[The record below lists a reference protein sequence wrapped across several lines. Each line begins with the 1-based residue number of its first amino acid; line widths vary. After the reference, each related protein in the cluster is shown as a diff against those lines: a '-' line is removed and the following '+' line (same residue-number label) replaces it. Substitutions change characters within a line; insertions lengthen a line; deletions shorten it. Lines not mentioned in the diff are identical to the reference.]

1 MTPERWQ
8 EIKVILARMQEI
20 SPERRDRFLDDAC
33 GSDEDL
39 RAEVLSLFRAYH
51 QSGPVDELVECLSGP
66 HGRLPDDTPIPEVER
81 VLHYEIIR
89 QLGSG
94 GMGVVYEARDE
105 RLGRHVAL
113 KFLPES
119 ISQDENARK
128 RFLREARSAA
138 AIDHPYICKIF
149 EIGEWNGKNF
159 IAMELVRGKT
169 LEQRLKEGPIGLEQ
183 SLQLA
188 SEIAE
193 ALEEAHREGIIHRD
207 LKPSNIMLARDGH
220 IKVMDFGLAKPLPPI
235 DDATRVE
242 GYTGLTGSGI
252 RLGTVPYMSPEQLEG
267 LDVDARSDIFA
278 FGILL
283 FEMVTGMHPFRR
295 QDGIETAHAILR
307 EDPPPV
313 TGYSTGVSE
322 LLSYVVRKMLAKKPR
337 QRYQSALDVQNDLRE
352 ILRILRGAEGPQI
365 RFRLRRSWKSILLA
379 GGLVVAAAVIFL
391 LLWESSPPVPAPIL
405 RADLSLPEGLRLS
418 HFYRTGLAV
427 SPDGTMVAF
436 VAGSMSNPYVFPEQ
450 TQIYVRRLD
459 GWQARPVSGTLDSFQ
474 PFFSPDGEWLGFTQY
489 DRVNNRFFLKKVRV
503 SGGEPVSLCECETR
517 WGASWGSGGDIVF
530 GSGNDGLFRVS
541 ASGGD
546 PLPLTFLDRERGEIA
561 HRLPHFLP
569 DGRSVL
575 FTSPLRND
583 ALDSQAHIFI
593 YSLDSGERKL
603 LVEGWDARYAP
614 TGHLVFARE
623 GSIRSVAFDPHTWT
637 VSGPEV
643 TVLEGVTHSIYTVNP
658 TLRTGAAQMAFS
670 ESGLL
675 VFTQGTVFPEIKGP
689 VVWVDRTGREEPL
702 EMEPRNFLTA
712 RISPDG
718 NQVLLTTIYP
728 PQDVW
733 MYDTGRQ
740 TIRRQT
746 FDERTLYA
754 IWGPVAGQFTYTSS
768 REAPR
773 PLFTRQLDSG
783 LEQGKL
789 LAPELDVYVRPSAWT
804 PDGKALL
811 VVTSTPETSFDIALL
826 HPGGELEWVM
836 KTRFIEQYPELSPA
850 GRWLVYTSD
859 QSGRHEVYVRGFPER
874 GRTLQISTDGGIE
887 PAWSRDGR
895 EIIYRW
901 RNEFFSV
908 ALKRVGED
916 LTAAEPEKLFEG
928 NYGSVHAVRSFDVG
942 PDGRFIVV
950 KRPDDSALE
959 AALDQFFPE
968 RIQLI
973 QNWFQDLQARN
984 PAQ

>member
-1 MTPERWQ
+1 MTPDRWQ

-20 SPERRDRFLDDAC
+20 SPERRDRFLEDAC
-33 GSDEDL
+33 GTDEEL
-39 RAEVLSLFRAYH
+39 RAEVLSLFQAYH

-66 HGRLPDDTPIPEVER
+66 RNGQPEDTPIPAVQQ
-81 VLHYEIIR
+81 VLHYEIVR

-94 GMGVVYEARDE
+94 GMGVVYEARDV

-113 KFLPES
+113 KFLPDS
-119 ISQDENARK
+119 IAQDEGARK

-149 EIGEWNGKNF
+149 EIGEWNEKNF
-159 IAMELVRGKT
+159 IAMEHVRGRT
-169 LEQRLKEGPIGLEQ
+169 LEERLKEGPLSLEQ
-183 SLQLA
+183 ALQLA

-220 IKVMDFGLAKPLPPI
+220 IKVMDFGLAKPLPPM
-235 DDATRVE
+235 DDATRIE

-252 RLGTVPYMSPEQLEG
+252 RLGTIPYMSPEQLEG

-283 FEMVTGMHPFRR
+283 FEMVTGVHPFRR

-313 TGYSTGVSE
+313 TGYSAGVAE

-337 QRYQSALDVQNDLRE
+337 GRYQSALDVQNDLQE
-352 ILRILRGAEGPQI
+352 ILRILRGAEGPAI
-365 RFRLRRSWKSILLA
+365 GFRLRRNWKAVLLVSV
-379 GGLVVAAAVIFL
+379 LVVAMVTTIFF
-391 LLWESSPPVPAPIL
+391 LWESDDGVSAPLL
-405 RADLSLPEGLRLS
+405 RADISLPEGLRLS

-427 SPDGTMVAF
+427 NPDGTMVAF
-436 VAGSMSNPYVFPEQ
+436 VAGSLSNPYVFPEQ

-489 DRVNNRFFLKKVRV
+489 DRINNRFFLRKVRL
-503 SGGEPVSLCECETR
+503 SGGEPVTLCECETR
-517 WGASWGSGGDIVF
+517 WGASWGTSGNIVF
-530 GSGNDGLFRVS
+530 GSGNDGLLRVS
-541 ASGGD
+541 ESGGN
-546 PLPLTFLDRERGEIA
+546 PVQLTSLDKESGEIS

-575 FTSPLRND
+575 FTSPLRSD
-583 ALDSQAHIFI
+583 ALDSQANVFI
-593 YSLDSGERKL
+593 YSIDSGERKL

-614 TGHLVFARE
+614 TGHLIFARE
-623 GSIRSVAFDPHTWT
+623 GSIWSVAFDPRSWT

-643 TVLEGVTHSIYTVNP
+643 PVLEGVTHSIFTVNP

-670 ESGLL
+670 DSGLL

-689 VVWVDRTGREEPL
+689 AVWVDRQGQEEPL

-712 RISPDG
+712 RISPG
-718 NQVLLTTIYP
+718 GQRVLLTTIYP

-733 MYDTGRQ
+733 MYDAARRT
-740 TIRRQT
+740 TRRQT

-754 IWGPVAGQFTYTSS
+754 IWGPAEGQFTYSSS

-773 PLFTRQLDSG
+773 PLLTRQLDSG
-783 LEQGKL
+783 LEQGKRL
-789 LAPELDVYVRPSAWT
+789 SPELEFFLRPSAWS
-804 PDGKALL
+804 PDAEALF
-811 VVTSTPETSFDIALL
+811 VVASNPETSFDIALL
-826 HPGGELEWVM
+826 YPDGELEWLM
-836 KTRFIEQYPELSPA
+836 KTRFIEQYPELSPD
-850 GRWLVYTSD
+850 GQWLVYTSD
-859 QSGRHEVYVRGFPER
+859 QSGRHEVYVRSFPEAE
-874 GRTLQISTDGGIE
+874 RTLQISTDGGIE

-895 EIIYRW
+895 EIFYRW
-901 RNEFFSV
+901 RNEFYSV
-908 ALKRVGED
+908 SLSRSGGS
-916 LTAAEPEKLFEG
+916 LTASGPVKLFEG
-928 NYGSVHAVRSFDVG
+928 NYGSVHAVRSYDIA
-942 PDGRFIVV
+942 PDGRFILV

-959 AALDQFFPE
+959 AAIDQFFPG

-973 QNWFQDLQARN
+973 QNWFEDLRSRN
-984 PAQ
+984 PVE